1 MFRLENRRGHSEAIL
16 AVNLEFTLNLEL
28 KSIEIIA
35 KMFVA
40 LMFHENNASNRFF
53 LTKTVAK
60 RLLDIFSKHDFGFED
75 S

>member
-1 MFRLENRRGHSEAIL
+1 MVRHRSLRSGLFRLENRRGHSEAIV

-28 KSIEIIA
+28 KFIEIIA

-53 LTKTVAK
+53 NKNCRQKTI
-60 RLLDIFSKHDFGFED
+60 RYI
-75 S
+75 